1 MGKTTVRKNSNGTS
15 TVWEG
20 GKFAGKLPS
29 DTAKKAIPTAS
40 DPKIAPSSN
49 QPAPPPANYSDIH
62 ARFSDLSS
70 SHAWVLQQPLGKQ
83 REIVNDP
90 DVSSQLLRAIATD
103 SRTQVEVLVEIA
115 KGSKADAE
123 TVAFLSRHPN
133 TVVRCWSAWSE
144 KLPAAELPRLAKD
157 RDVNV
162 RHGVPEHKEAPAE
175 LMFIMGSRT
184 TETDRYIRQRA
195 RDHKNYPKKSERLA
209 MVEDRRVT
217 PQALQILAG
226 DGVPQVAAAA
236 RRKLESL
243 GLEVPV
249 FDEED

>member
-1 MGKTTVRKNSNGTS
+1 MGKTTVRKNADGTS

-29 DTAKKAIPTAS
+29 DAAKRNIPTAS
-40 DPKIAPSSN
+40 DTKLSAPSN

-62 ARFSDLSS
+62 ARFANLSS
-70 SHAWVLQQPLGKQ
+70 SHAWVLKEPLGKQ
-83 REIVNDP
+83 REIVNAP
-90 DVSSQLLRAIATD
+90 DASAQLLRAIATD
-103 SRTQVEVLVEIA
+103 SRTQVEVLIEIA
-115 KGSKADAE
+115 KGGKADTE
-123 TVAFLSRHPN
+123 TIAFLSRHPN
-133 TVVRCWSAWSE
+133 TIVRCWSAWSE
-144 KLPAAELPRLAKD
+144 KLPVSELPRLAKD
-157 RDVNV
+157 RDVNI

-195 RDHKNYPKKSERLA
+195 RDHKNYPKKTERLA